1 MMVTR
6 WFLLA
11 SHHRGA
17 VSYDKT
23 AAGVSWRKWDG
34 EAFTRANM
42 GEEAES
48 FRDVRNRTMPDGE
61 HPSIHWNR
69 SFGENYNNKTEYLRL
84 LPRKYE
90 LRRELGE
97 SEREQRVWF

>member
-17 VSYDKT
+17 VSYDRS
-23 AAGVSWRKWDG
+23 AAGASWRKWDG

-42 GEEAES
+42 EEEGES

-69 SFGENYNNKTEYLRL
+69 SLGKNQKKQDEVFKAPSEKSMSF
-84 LPRKYE
+84 
-90 LRRELGE
+90 RE
-97 SEREQRVWF
+97 S

>member
-1 MMVTR
+1 MCSHHRMMVTR

-17 VSYDKT
+17 VSYDKS
-23 AAGVSWRKWDG
+23 AAGASWRKWDG

-42 GEEAES
+42 GEEGES

-69 SFGENYNNKTEYLRL
+69 SFGENKNHKTKYLRL
-84 LPRKYE
+84 CPCDE
-90 LRRELGE
+90 
-97 SEREQRVWF
+97 V

>member
-11 SHHRGA
+11 SHLRGA
-17 VSYDKT
+17 VSYDRS
-23 AAGVSWRKWDG
+23 AAGASWRKWDG
-34 EAFTRANM
+34 EAFSRDNM
-42 GEEAES
+42 GEEGES

-69 SFGENYNNKTEYLRL
+69 SLGENQNNKTKYFRL

-90 LRRELGE
+90 LQRELGE
-97 SEREQRVWF
+97 S